1 LKVKQLT
8 NQPKDVPAAI
18 LGRYE
23 QFYVA
28 ICYFPPDGGVWI
40 VSLTSQVRAMERTHN
55 LHQLDKELSFYADDA
70 RFEMQ
75 GCKTVQGKDELRK
88 IFTVDVLLNNSLA
101 FSDISIVGNTVV
113 CKVEEKNDMWRAL
126 GVEKV
131 YERTE
136 IVFKNGLIQEVRAT
150 KSAQSE
156 SAAELDKA
164 DQAFSAWADKNR
176 PEEVARLL
184 GGKPFEGWLTPE
196 NALGFLKLAR
206 EWKKLERI
214 Q

>member
-1 LKVKQLT
+1 
-8 NQPKDVPAAI
+8 
-18 LGRYE
+18 
-23 QFYVA
+23 
-28 ICYFPPDGGVWI
+28 
-40 VSLTSQVRAMERTHN
+40 MEKAHN

-70 RFEMQ
+70 RFEIDD
-75 GCKTVQGKDELRK
+75 GNTVQGKDELRK
-88 IFTVDVLLNNSLA
+88 LFTVDVLFNNSLA
-101 FSDISIVGNTVV
+101 FSDISIVGNSIFCT
-113 CKVEEKNDMWRAL
+113 VEEKNDMWRAL

-131 YERTE
+131 YERCE

-176 PEEVARLL
+176 PEEVAKLL
-184 GGKPFEGWLTPE
+184 GGKPFEGFLTPE

-206 EWKKLERI
+206 EWKKLKRI

>member
-1 LKVKQLT
+1 MKKALLVIRNITLLSCIT
-8 NQPKDVPAAI
+8 I
-18 LGRYE
+18 LAGS
-23 QFYVA
+23 
-28 ICYFPPDGGVWI
+28 CSP
-40 VSLTSQVRAMERTHN
+40 SLTSQVRAMERAHN

-70 RFEMQ
+70 RFEFV
-75 GCKTVQGKDELRK
+75 GEFAVQGKDKLRK

-101 FSDISIVGNTVV
+101 FSDISIVGNSVF

-131 YERTE
+131 YSRCE

-176 PEEVARLL
+176 PQEVARLL
-184 GGKPFEGWLTPE
+184 GGKPFEGFLTPE

-206 EWKKLERI
+206 EWKKLKRI

>member
-1 LKVKQLT
+1 MKKALFVLWNIT
-8 NQPKDVPAAI
+8 LLSCMTI
-18 LGRYE
+18 LAGS
-23 QFYVA
+23 
-28 ICYFPPDGGVWI
+28 CSP
-40 VSLTSQVRAMERTHN
+40 SLTSQVRAMERAHN

-70 RFEMQ
+70 RFEMRD
-75 GCKTVQGKDELRK
+75 CNTVQGKDGLRK
-88 IFTVDVLLNNSLA
+88 IFTVDVLLNNSIA

-113 CKVEEKNDMWRAL
+113 CKVEEKSDMFRAL

-131 YERTE
+131 HGRCE
-136 IVFKNGLIQEVRAT
+136 IVFKNGFIQEVKDI

-156 SAAELDKA
+156 SQAELYKA
-164 DQAFSAWADKNR
+164 DEAFSAWADKNR

-206 EWKKLERI
+206 EWKKLKRI

>member
-1 LKVKQLT
+1 MKKALFVLWNIT
-8 NQPKDVPAAI
+8 LLSCMTI
-18 LGRYE
+18 LAGS
-23 QFYVA
+23 
-28 ICYFPPDGGVWI
+28 CSP
-40 VSLTSQVRAMERTHN
+40 SLTSQILAMEKAHN

-70 RFEMQ
+70 RFEFV
-75 GCKTVQGKDELRK
+75 GEFAVQGKDKLRK

-101 FSDISIVGNTVV
+101 FSDISIVGNSVFCT
-113 CKVEEKNDMWRAL
+113 VEEKNDMWRAL

-131 YERTE
+131 YERCE
-136 IVFKNGLIQEVRAT
+136 IFKNGLIQEVRAT

-164 DQAFSAWADKNR
+164 DEAFSAWADKNR

-184 GGKPFEGWLTPE
+184 GGKPFEGFLTPE

-206 EWKKLERI
+206 EWKELNRI
-214 Q
+214 R

>member
-1 LKVKQLT
+1 MKKASFVLWNITLLSCMT
-8 NQPKDVPAAI
+8 I
-18 LGRYE
+18 LAGSCSPSMASHIR
-23 QFYVA
+23 
-28 ICYFPPDGGVWI
+28 D
-40 VSLTSQVRAMERTHN
+40 MEKAHN

-70 RFEMQ
+70 RFEMV
-75 GCKTVQGKDELRK
+75 GEFAVQGKDELRK
-88 IFTVDVLLNNSLA
+88 IFTVDVLLNNSIA

-113 CKVEEKNDMWRAL
+113 CKVEEKNDIWRAL

-131 YERTE
+131 YERCE

-184 GGKPFEGWLTPE
+184 GGKPFEGLTPE

-206 EWKKLERI
+206 EWKNLKRI